1 MKSAIL
7 FLILAAA
14 TAAHLGIGY
23 SHGKAA
29 VTSSSIEISLPQNIG
44 PYRQIGADL
53 DPGDRTRELLQSSA
67 ILMRNYAGSSGRPIQ
82 LSVVQAVASRASLHF
97 PEVCLVGQGW
107 EISEQYM
114 APVGL
119 THTAKRLVIFNGDR
133 QEAVL
138 YWFRT
143 GDRYTGSF
151 FLNSWYWILDTV
163 SFKDP
168 QTALIRVSTYIRK
181 DKQEAFQAL
190 EDFAGYLGP
199 LLLESR
205 P

>member
-1 MKSAIL
+1 MKQGLLLLMI
-7 FLILAAA
+7 AAT
-14 TAAHLGIGY
+14 TAAHLGIGL
-23 SHGKAA
+23 SHDKAA
-29 VTSSSIEISLPQNIG
+29 MHSSSVVINLPENIG
-44 PYRQIGADL
+44 EYRQIGGDI
-53 DPGDRTRELLQSSA
+53 DPGERTRELLQSSA
-67 ILMRNYAGSSGRPIQ
+67 ILMRTYAAPSGRQVQ

-107 EISEQYM
+107 EISEQYI

-119 THTAKRLVIFNGDR
+119 THTAKRLVIFSGDR

-151 FLNSWYWILDTV
+151 FLNSWCYIWDSLRM
-163 SFKDP
+163 KDP
-168 QTALIRVSTYIRK
+168 QTALIRVSTVIRK
-181 DKQEAFQAL
+181 DKQAAFHVL

-199 LLLESR
+199 MLLDSR